1 MGGGRTRHKR
11 LHRAAETWFA
21 SCRSARVGLDREG
34 TCGSTGRQTWEVG
47 NMGPMWPGSHPVP
60 VMTMAGTE
68 EHDGNRLG
76 NLCRNQKIESL
87 KFLAKV
93 EAES

>member
-1 MGGGRTRHKR
+1 
-11 LHRAAETWFA
+11 
-21 SCRSARVGLDREG
+21 
-34 TCGSTGRQTWEVG
+34 
-47 NMGPMWPGSHPVP
+47 MGPMWPVSHPVP
-60 VMTMAGTE
+60 VMSMAGTE

-76 NLCRNQKIESL
+76 NLCGNQKIESL